1 MNYSFYGACEIYIH
15 DYYILEEVKSNSEG
29 YAHLLSVCINQTHLS
44 NTWLTIFTGIYK
56 IFHSNP
62 SHTFCHNSS
71 FFYVSVTRS
80 RSRTSLFTPSAFG
93 HSYTLISLQPYKT
106 Y

>member
-62 SHTFCHNSS
+62 SQIP
-71 FFYVSVTRS
+71 SVT
-80 RSRTSLFTPSAFG
+80 TQAFFMF
-93 HSYTLISLQPYKT
+93 L
-106 Y
+106 